1 MRPPFGFPGYP
12 EGMNGAGYPFS
23 NPAAAAEA
31 AAASLA
37 GVHSTTIEHPSVSH
51 STPHSTP
58 HSTLSESAIHMGKAE
73 SSEVH

>member
-1 MRPPFGFPGYP
+1 
-12 EGMNGAGYPFS
+12 MNGAGYPFP
-23 NPAAAAEA
+23 NPAAAAAA

-58 HSTLSESAIHMGKAE
+58 HSTLSETAIHMGKGE